1 MERNNYHF
9 YMTTC
14 VFVQLYR
21 SCLNETIY
29 ETFEGRTSLVS
40 CGVGGEATEANY
52 SQNRSPDCL
61 PLICNEFLTEYLPL
75 KCNIFDKKMAVGLT

>member
-1 MERNNYHF
+1 
-9 YMTTC
+9 MTAC
-14 VFVQLYR
+14 VFIQLYR

-29 ETFEGRTSLVS
+29 ETFEGRTSLVAS
-40 CGVGGEATEANY
+40 GLENGMEANY
-52 SQNRSPDCL
+52 TQSRSPDCL